1 MTVGRTLC
9 AMRSAR
15 QESFMPEE
23 PSSSVPARILTKS
36 VHALAIEPLN
46 QALTVTGRKAYNV
59 MLFIAQHTVPDKDGW
74 YSSPVSAILKG
85 YGSSTKASERLQ
97 RYIEQMVQTAVVWRP
112 LAATEELTSIQGEEE
127 PELPGFSADGL
138 QLDPLIPSPPF
149 GRKGARAPSRNA
161 EITDEARTFTLL
173 AESRGWTQH
182 GEAWVRWVF
191 PPSIR
196 EQLVT
201 PDIYAQIELN
211 SIALL
216 RTYTSVA
223 LYEICARFKSSP
235 AGLTSR
241 KPPEF
246 WMQVLREGGG
256 AKPREW
262 RKVKHELIMPAIE
275 DINAVTEL
283 KIDLI
288 ENRLG
293 NTVHSVQFAVK
304 RKTKDTHKSPEP
316 VDVASVLCAAKHGI
330 READYDALI
339 DKYGEFKVTECLAAM
354 QVHLTNPASQKIVN
368 KLAYLKAVLVNRYP
382 DQMAGLSEQEQGS
395 CAAALS
401 ATVLETRES
410 LLKKWLAGRFKQLG
424 SEFAVLSD
432 GERAPWIVKA
442 SQRVSTPAIRRRL
455 DNRDWMSPLVNRLV
469 LDEYA
474 VGMYGESWKIPSEL
488 DLAVFRDTQSK

>member
-1 MTVGRTLC
+1 MRT
-9 AMRSAR
+9 AR
-15 QESFMPEE
+15 QDSLIQDDTD
-23 PSSSVPARILTKS
+23 SVAPARTLTKS

-59 MLFIAQHTVPDKDGW
+59 MLFISQRTVPDKDGW

-112 LAATEELTSIQGEEE
+112 LASAEEVSLIAEQEL
-127 PELPGFSADGL
+127 ELPGFSP
-138 QLDPLIPSPPF
+138 DPTETT
-149 GRKGARAPSRNA
+149 GRTAALVKNRRSNRGGARGA
-161 EITDEARTFTLL
+161 EISDEARTFTLL
-173 AESRGWTQH
+173 AESRGWMQY
-182 GEAWVRWVF
+182 GEAWVKWVF

-223 LYEICARFKSSP
+223 LYEICARFKGSP

-283 KIDLI
+283 NVDLI
-288 ENRLG
+288 EHRLG
-293 NTVHSVQFAVK
+293 NAVSSVQFTVK
-304 RKTKDTHKSPEP
+304 RKEKDTRKSVEP
-316 VDVASVLCAAKHGI
+316 VDVASVICAAKHGI
-330 READYDALI
+330 RESDYDALV
-339 DKYGEFKVTECLAAM
+339 DKYGEFKVSECLTAM
-354 QVHLTNPASQKIVN
+354 QVHLTNPTAQRIVS
-368 KLAYLKAVLVNRYP
+368 KHAYLKAVLNNRYP
-382 DQMAGLSEQEQGS
+382 DQVALLSSGEKAES
-395 CAAALS
+395 ESVRPTTEAA
-401 ATVLETRES
+401 EREDV
-410 LLKKWLAGRFKQLG
+410 LKKWLAARFKQLN
-424 SEFAVLSD
+424 SEFAGLSD
-432 GERAPWIVKA
+432 IEREEWIVKV
-442 SQRVSTPAIRRRL
+442 SKRISTPAIRRRL
-455 DNRDWMSPLVNRLV
+455 DNRDWMSPLVNQLV
-469 LDEYA
+469 LDEFA
-474 VGMYGESWKIPSEL
+474 SGTYGKSWKVPNSL
-488 DLAVFRDTQSK
+488 DLDVFRQSQSK

>member
-1 MTVGRTLC
+1 MNVGRTLRN
-9 AMRSAR
+9 MQSVR
-15 QESFMPEE
+15 QESLILEE
-23 PSSSVPARILTKS
+23 QSSSKPVRTLTKS

-59 MLFIAQHTVPDKDGW
+59 MLFIAQRTVPDKDGW

-112 LAATEELTSIQGEEE
+112 LAATEELSSIQGDNA
-127 PELPGFSADGL
+127 PELPGFDDDGL
-138 QLDPLIPSPPF
+138 QPDPSLSPSPI
-149 GRKGARAPSRNA
+149 GRKGARATGQGT
-161 EITDEARTFTLL
+161 EISDEARTFTLL
-173 AESRGWTQH
+173 AESRVWTQY
-182 GEAWVRWVF
+182 GEAWVKWVF

-201 PDIYAQIELN
+201 PDVYAQIELN

-275 DINAVTEL
+275 DINSVTEL
-283 KIDLI
+283 QIDLI

-304 RKTKDTHKSPEP
+304 RKAKDTRKPAET

-330 READYDALI
+330 RETDYDALT

-354 QVHLTNPASQKIVN
+354 QAHLTNPASQKIVN

-382 DQMAGLSEQEQGS
+382 DQMAELSLQEQGS
-395 CAAALS
+395 NGTAQSATDPKTQDGLIKQWLAARYKQLSSEFAALS
-401 ATVLETRES
+401 DVERE
-410 LLKKWLAGRFKQLG
+410 
-424 SEFAVLSD
+424 
-432 GERAPWIVKA
+432 PWIVKA
-442 SQRVSTPAIRRRL
+442 SQRVGTPAIRRRL
-455 DNRDWMSPLVNRLV
+455 DNRDWMSPLVNHLV
-469 LDEYA
+469 LDAYA
-474 VGMYGESWKIPSEL
+474 SGTYGETWKIPAAL
-488 DLAVFRDTQSK
+488 DLAVFKDLQSK